1 MRRVFVTGGSGFIG
15 TNVIQLLMDQGNQ
28 VINYDIK
35 PPRNDAHRSVWVK
48 GDILDAKTLLDEVE
62 KFNPEYF
69 IHLAARTDLD
79 GKSVAEYS
87 ANTDGVTNI
96 LEAVS
101 ASASLK
107 RVLFTSSRLVC
118 EIGYAPKSDD
128 DYRPTTFYGESKVIG
143 EKLVRASA
151 DKIPCTWTIIRPT
164 SIWGPWFDTPY
175 KEFFLSVLNSYYI
188 HPKGRRILKSFG
200 YVGNAA
206 YMIEKMMNC
215 DPLLAHGKTLYL
227 TDYPPI
233 EVKQWA
239 DLIATKSGKPLPLEL
254 PMFVLKTLAAVG
266 DALKYLGWNH
276 PPLTGFRLNNLITD
290 MVYNTSE
297 VESICGALPYS
308 TADGVDATLAW
319 LKKHQK

>member
-1 MRRVFVTGGSGFIG
+1 MSRIFVTGGSGFIG
-15 TNVIQLLMDQGNQ
+15 TNVVQSMLDQNHQ
-28 VINYDIK
+28 VASYDVK
-35 PPRNDAHRSVWVK
+35 PPRNGAHGRVWVK
-48 GDILDAKTLLDEVE
+48 GDILDFNILLDEVN

-96 LEAVS
+96 LEVVS
-101 ASASLK
+101 AAASLK

-118 EIGYAPKSDD
+118 AIGYTPSSDD
-128 DYRPTTFYGESKVIG
+128 DYRPATFYGESKVVG
-143 EKLVRASA
+143 EKLVRANA
-151 DKIPCTWTIIRPT
+151 DKIPCVWTIIRPT

-206 YMIEKMMNC
+206 YMIEKIMSC

-239 DLIATKSGKPLPLEL
+239 DLIAAKSGKRPPLEL
-254 PMFVLKTLAAVG
+254 PMFVLKTLAAIG
-266 DALKYLGWNH
+266 DLLKYLGWKN

-290 MVYNTSE
+290 MVYDTAD

-308 TADGVDATLAW
+308 IEDGVDATLAW
-319 LKKHQK
+319 IKKDQK